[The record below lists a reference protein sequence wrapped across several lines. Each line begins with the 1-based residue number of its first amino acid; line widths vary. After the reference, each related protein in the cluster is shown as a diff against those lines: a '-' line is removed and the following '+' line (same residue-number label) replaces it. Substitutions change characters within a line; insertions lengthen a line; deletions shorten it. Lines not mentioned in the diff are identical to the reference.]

1 MRHKRAYEARLQ
13 WSAAIPRARLLRSWS
28 SCCWSATCSW
38 SPSRLP
44 RAGVELVLIVSA
56 GSRIEQLDST
66 SVRKLFLGLTV
77 TQQGSRLRPVLNDS
91 DAEIN
96 ELFLQNIVSMS
107 DSTYDPYMLRLSLLR
122 GRTQPMVYR
131 NEAALIG
138 AVDAD
143 PTVAGYAWA
152 KDVAHGPRVKVLRV
166 VWHD

>member
-1 MRHKRAYEARLQ
+1 M
-13 WSAAIPRARLLRSWS
+13 SA
-28 SCCWSATCSW
+28 
-38 SPSRLP
+38 
-44 RAGVELVLIVSA
+44 
-56 GSRIEQLDST
+56 
-66 SVRKLFLGLTV
+66 
-77 TQQGSRLRPVLNDS
+77 GSRLRPVLNDS

>member
-28 SCCWSATCSW
+28 SCCWSAACSW

-44 RAGVELVLIVSA
+44 RAGVELLLIVSA
-56 GSRIEQLDST
+56 
-66 SVRKLFLGLTV
+66 
-77 TQQGSRLRPVLNDS
+77 GSRLRPVLNDS

>member
-44 RAGVELVLIVSA
+44 RAGVELLLIVSA
-56 GSRIEQLDST
+56 
-66 SVRKLFLGLTV
+66 
-77 TQQGSRLRPVLNDS
+77 GSRLRPVLNDS